1 MKKITAFGS
10 FLGLAVVLLWYA
22 NRDGESARVKRV
34 VEEARSAVS
43 WDGSETALQQIA
55 AAGRLAGCLSKD
67 VEVKVDVL
75 GGLSGGL
82 SGADE
87 VKGAVLA
94 ARQHIPRL
102 EVQFLDLTVSFTD
115 PTHAKV
121 ELTAN
126 ATTDKPKEINPQEFV
141 LLLHKNE
148 GHWYIDRV
156 ETIRTLQ
163 SQ

>member
-55 AAGRLAGCLSKD
+55 AAGRLA
-67 VEVKVDVL
+67 
-75 GGLSGGL
+75 
-82 SGADE
+82 GADE